1 MNTRRVILHIDTSGI
16 REASVVLD
24 ADGAV
29 YKKYSSES
37 ALRSQALLPLID
49 EVVKEAHIHL
59 SDISE
64 ITVVV
69 GPGSYTGLR
78 VGLSVANML
87 GVLLDVPVNGKKAL
101 ETPVYS

>member
-1 MNTRRVILHIDTSGI
+1 MNTRRVTLHINTSGI
-16 REASVVLD
+16 REASVTLD
-24 ADGAV
+24 VNGAV
-29 YKKYSSES
+29 YRKHSSES

-49 EVVKEAHIHL
+49 EIANDAHIHL
-59 SDISE
+59 SDISD

-87 GVLLDVPVNGKKAL
+87 GTLLDVPVNGKKTL